1 MILPS
6 KVLFIDL
13 SRRVFHTE
21 DRADL
26 FESYLGGTGVAIKL
40 LLENCPENANPLG
53 IENPIIFAVGP
64 LTGLFPLASK
74 TVAMFKSP
82 LTGNLGES
90 HAGGRSAVAIRSA
103 GYGAIVITGSS
114 ETPVYIAVHGDD
126 IRFNDASGIWGIV
139 NATTV
144 GRVVRE
150 LERGAGIRTIM
161 RIGGAGENLV
171 SYACVTTETYRH
183 FGRLGL
189 GALFGSKKLKAMV
202 VSGHESIV
210 VENKESYT
218 ELYKEIYDKA
228 VNSALMK
235 KYHEIGTASNVLPL
249 NELRGLPIMNLKMA
263 SHPRVDEISG
273 ERLVENYLGRR
284 VACAH
289 CPVACIHI
297 AALREPYESE
307 PYFYKTSM
315 ISYDYEPI
323 YSLGTMLGIFDI
335 KGFLK
340 LMDKVETWGMD
351 AISAGVTM
359 AWATEAFEKDIIG
372 DKETLGVN
380 FKWGDYKSYMNAIEL
395 IACHPNEFYKALAKG
410 VEYAS
415 SKYGGKDFAL
425 SFGSNEMPGY
435 HTGPMCYV
443 GYLTGSRHSHL
454 DSAGYSLDQKNL
466 SNGKVP
472 NQEEAV
478 KKLFA
483 EEVWRQVLNSLII
496 CLFAR
501 NIYTKKTILKSLK
514 ISGINMDENDLDRIG
529 FEILRNKLRF
539 KLREGF
545 DPENLRIPKRIFET
559 KTPVGIINENFLKK
573 SVKDFFNLLLY
584 KRTY

>member
-1 MILPS
+1 VTPS
-6 KVLFIDL
+6 SRALFIDL
-13 SRRVFHTE
+13 SKRTFRVE
-21 DRADL
+21 DRTDL
-26 FESYLGGTGVAIKL
+26 FMKSIGGTGAAASL
-40 LLENCPENANPLG
+40 LLENCPENADPLG
-53 IENPIIFAVGP
+53 PDNPIIFAVGP

-90 HAGGRSAVAIRSA
+90 HAGGRSAVAIKSA

-126 IRFNDASGIWGIV
+126 VRFRDASGIWGIV
-139 NATTV
+139 NAITV

-161 RIGGAGENLV
+161 RIGGAGESLV

-189 GALFGSKKLKAMV
+189 GAVFGSKKLKALV
-202 VSGHESIV
+202 VSGHESIG
-210 VENKESYT
+210 VEDRGRYR
-218 ELYKEIYDKA
+218 ELYDEIYEKA
-228 VNSALMK
+228 VKSPLMK
-235 KYHEIGTASNVLPL
+235 KYHDIGTASNILPL

-263 SHPRVDEISG
+263 SFPGVEGISG
-273 ERLVENYLGRR
+273 ERLVEGYLGRR

-315 ISYDYEPI
+315 ISYDYEPV
-323 YSLGTMLGIFDI
+323 YSLGAMLGVFEID
-335 KGFLK
+335 GFLR

-351 AISAGVTM
+351 AMSAGVTM
-359 AWATEAFEKDIIG
+359 AWATEAFERGLIG
-372 DKETLGVN
+372 EKETLGVN
-380 FKWGDYKSYMNAIEL
+380 LRWGDHESYMRAVEL
-395 IACHPNEFYKALAKG
+395 IARQPNEFYGALARG
-410 VEYAS
+410 VRHAS
-415 SKYGGKDFAL
+415 SRYGGEDFAL

-435 HTGPMCYV
+435 HTGPMCHV

-454 DSAGYSLDQKNL
+454 DSAGYGLDQKNL
-466 SNGKVP
+466 AMKEPSSP
-472 NQEEAV
+472 EENAE
-478 KKLFA
+478 KLF
-483 EEVWRQVLNSLII
+483 EEEKWRQILTSLVV

-501 NIYTKKTILKSLK
+501 GIYE
-514 ISGINMDENDLDRIG
+514 SGVVLRALEVCGLELDDEGLDRIG
-529 FEILRNKLRF
+529 SETLRKKFDF

-545 DPENLRIPKRIFET
+545 KPEDLKVPGRILETETPFGKIDEGYLRE
-559 KTPVGIINENFLKK
+559 
-573 SVKDFFNLLLY
+573 SVEHFYRLF
-584 KRTY
+584 R